1 MHSETTIRI
10 FIAEDEPI
18 ILNNIAKKASKAGAW
33 VEIAGLAESGSEALS
48 GLSASPADILI
59 TDIEMPGMNGL
70 ELIRTVREL
79 YPQMKIVILS
89 GYSNFEYARTA
100 LRYGV
105 NDYLLK
111 PVAQETLTELLTKL
125 GKEIAQEKSRGR
137 RDILS
142 MALNGSIAASDF
154 PASLTEGCFY
164 LMSLTL
170 GNYAGNY
177 ALHYGTTEISEEYL
191 KLWDRFQLADC
202 LDGFSELTHAWL
214 IDEAYPLCKFAIL
227 HSTKGQLSVG
237 RLRLVME
244 QYCSRQFS
252 AYPYLL
258 LVYPRPI
265 TCHEIWDTAKK
276 LRQTALELSRPF
288 ARDACLSDE
297 IADKRNAA
305 LAEINQATGVMK
317 NLSPTALLPYAE
329 RATGEFLDKAYPSQ
343 LLLKFVSEV
352 FTCVEAAFMADSS
365 LCRTSAAAVYG
376 GFYSCPDKETFLK
389 MFTDQLQRL
398 LTENSTSLG
407 SDNLCEKITGYIQ
420 AHYCS
425 RLSLN
430 DISEHFGYTSS
441 YINRIFKKELGI
453 SPLQYITDLKIKKA
467 KELLRVE
474 QPMDIQDI
482 AAAIGYDDA
491 RYFSRVFKSETG
503 MTPSAFSSAR
513 EDAFSSAMESD

>member
-1 MHSETTIRI
+1 MQSDTPIRI

-18 ILNNIAKKASKAGAW
+18 ILHNIAKKASQAGAW
-33 VEIAGLAESGSEALS
+33 VEIAGLAESGSEALT

-125 GKEIAQEKSRGR
+125 SEEIMGEKSSKR
-137 RDILS
+137 REILS
-142 MALNGSIAASDF
+142 MALNGSMTATDF

-164 LMSLTL
+164 LVSLTL
-170 GNYAGNY
+170 GNYAG
-177 ALHYGTTEISEEYL
+177 HYGSPEITAEYL
-191 KLWDRFQLADC
+191 KLWDSFNLSDC
-202 LDGFSELTHAWL
+202 LDGFSELTHAWM
-214 IDEAYPLCKFAIL
+214 IDDTYALCKFAIL

-237 RLRLVME
+237 RLRLMME
-244 QYCSRQFS
+244 QYCNKQFS
-252 AYPYLL
+252 AQPYLL
-258 LVYPRPI
+258 LLFPTPI
-265 TCHEIWDTAKK
+265 SCHEIWVTAKK
-276 LRQTALELSRPF
+276 LRQTALEFSRPF
-288 ARDACLSDE
+288 VREACLSDE
-297 IADKRNAA
+297 MADRCNTAT
-305 LAEINQATGVMK
+305 AEITQATGVIK
-317 NLSPTALLPYAE
+317 NLSPAAAIQYAE
-329 RATGEFLDKAYPSQ
+329 RTVEQFVDKNYPSQ
-343 LLLKFVSEV
+343 QLLKFVSEV
-352 FTCVEAAFMADSS
+352 FSCMEAAFMADGN
-365 LCRTSAAAVYG
+365 LCRTAAAAIYA
-376 GFYSCPDKETFLK
+376 GFYSCPDKETFVKTFAAHLE
-389 MFTDQLQRL
+389 RL
-398 LTENSTSLG
+398 LTETRPSLST
-407 SDNLCEKITGYIQ
+407 DNLCGKITAYIQ
-420 AHYCS
+420 ANYCS

-467 KELLRVE
+467 KELLRVA

-482 AAAIGYDDA
+482 AAAIGYEDA
-491 RYFSRVFKSETG
+491 RYFSRVFKNETG
-503 MTPSAFSSAR
+503 MTPTAFSVAQ
-513 EDAFSSAMESD
+513 EDGL